1 MAALGLIGIPL
12 EGGLL
17 GQRQRRWRRTS
28 EMFFALISAMRGRIL
43 AALAINTSWR
53 KMPEVGHPLS
63 LYGWLE
69 NKLASYFGSRTILS
83 NTSAGA
89 GSVTETGILRTWQPV
104 RHACRHLHYFWWHI
118 SAALSPA
125 LDLLMELGFD
135 PKMNSKVDIKVM
147 DCLDIFE
154 NCILGTDRA
163 RPICLLQHSGN
174 KIEISFRSSMRTLQM
189 NSIFPATPWSFA

>member
-63 LYGWLE
+63 LCGWLE

-125 LDLLMELGFD
+125 LDLLMELGFELQSGYQGD
-135 PKMNSKVDIKVM
+135 
-147 DCLDIFE
+147 
-154 NCILGTDRA
+154 G
-163 RPICLLQHSGN
+163 LLRH
-174 KIEISFRSSMRTLQM
+174 F
-189 NSIFPATPWSFA
+189 